1 MAVNARRVALAGV
14 LLGAAAAACSP
25 ALARSGGSPSG
36 DSVTAAIPGAP
47 EVRVVAGNFS
57 FTPKEI
63 RLPAGTDVNLTFT
76 NPRST
81 RVEHD
86 ISVPALGIRILQDSG
101 GTKTIGLRGLPPG
114 RYQADCTIPGHAQ
127 AGMRGTVV
135 VQ

>member
-1 MAVNARRVALAGV
+1 MTVNARRMALAGV

-25 ALARSGGSPSG
+25 ALGRSNGSPSG
-36 DSVTAAIPGAP
+36 DFVTSTIPGAP

-57 FTPKEI
+57 FTPQEI

-81 RVEHD
+81 RIEHD
-86 ISVPALGIRILQDSG
+86 IRVPALGIRILRNPG
-101 GTKTIGLRGLPPG
+101 GEKTVGLRGLPAG
-114 RYQADCTIPGHAQ
+114 RYEADCTIPGHAR

-135 VQ
+135 VE